1 MTAMAD
7 VLSLQPFFDM
17 SAPHLT
23 PAICQPDTFND
34 GSVKRLFSYVPD
46 EISFLPSEFVGMTED
61 EARTLKAKKDSVYLT
76 GGYVPR

>member
-1 MTAMAD
+1 MTPRIVSVVISPIPVEIWDPLPEVIAT
-7 VLSLQPFFDM
+7 FD
-17 SAPHLT
+17 
-23 PAICQPDTFND
+23 D

-76 GGYVPR
+76 GGYVLR